1 MLNSLYGVLPQ
12 DLESFFAKDF
22 PAYRVRQL
30 LNWVYRKFVFDPN
43 QMTDLDQGFKS
54 ALEAAFDLSM
64 PQIAEK
70 HLSRDGSTKY
80 RLVLAD
86 GDQIE
91 MVLMP
96 EGKKRTLC
104 VSSQVGCA
112 RACAFCATARM
123 KRRRNLHSHEIIQ
136 QILLAAQEADAPLTN
151 LVFMGMGEPLDNLDN
166 VLDALSLIQHQG
178 TLAFSP
184 RRATVSTCGIVPGI
198 RRLADSKVKVKL
210 AVSLNSARNEVRDVL
225 MPVNKLY
232 PLSTLKQS
240 LLYYQKKSSFRITL
254 EYILIPGM
262 NMAAEDLKALRKFS
276 GDLSCKINFIP
287 YNPVPGLPHQAPS
300 EDEIQ
305 QFMEKAR
312 ELPQAVMLRRSK
324 GADIAG
330 ACGQLVTGAAAKTT
344 GENHAKD

>member
-1 MLNSLYGVLPQ
+1 MLNSFYGILPQ
-12 DLESFFAKDF
+12 DLESFFASGF

-30 LNWVYRKFVFDPN
+30 LSWVYRKYIFDPA
-43 QMTDLDQGFKS
+43 QMTDLDKGFKA

-64 PQIAEK
+64 PELAEK

-80 RLVLAD
+80 RLILAD
-86 GDQIE
+86 GAQIE
-91 MVLMP
+91 MILMP

-112 RACAFCATARM
+112 RACAFCATGRM
-123 KRRRNLHSHEIIQ
+123 KKRRNLQTHEIVQ
-136 QILLAAQEADAPLTN
+136 QILLAASDSDAPLTN
-151 LVFMGMGEPLDNLDN
+151 IVFMGMGEPLDNLDS
-166 VLDALSLIQHQG
+166 VFDALTLIQHQA

-184 RRATVSTCGIVPGI
+184 RRATISTCGIVPGI
-198 RRLADSKVKVKL
+198 RRLADSKIKVKL
-210 AVSLNSARNEVRDVL
+210 AVSLNSARDEVRDTL

-232 PLSTLKQS
+232 PLSTLKRS
-240 LLYYQKKSSFRITL
+240 LLYYQKKSNFRITL
-254 EYILIPGM
+254 EYILIPDL

-287 YNPVPGLPHQAPS
+287 YNQVPGLPYKTPT

-305 QFMEKAR
+305 AFMAKAR

-324 GADIAG
+324 GTDISG
-330 ACGQLVTGAAAKTT
+330 ACGQLVTDASAKQT
-344 GENHAKD
+344 GEKNEQN